1 MILRWWDFIDAL
13 FDFNYLIV
21 KKITGK
27 TDEETEDVDRA
38 VDHYKDVKDLI
49 YGLLK
54 FAYNAS

>member
-13 FDFNYLIV
+13 FDFNYLII

-27 TDEETEDVDRA
+27 TDEETKDVDLT
-38 VDHYKDVKDLI
+38 VDHYKDVEALI
-49 YGLLK
+49 RGLLK